1 MDWQRIMADAGVPDS
16 PGRDEAI
23 RSMDEKRPYKASYRD
38 KKTGLVTTE
47 RIMAV
52 NFKDALTQVRQRG
65 TTLLSIVEDW

>member
-1 MDWQRIMADAGVPDS
+1 MSEAGVPDS
-16 PGRDEAI
+16 PGRVEAI
-23 RSMDEKRPYKASYRD
+23 KSMGEKRPYKVSYRD

-65 TTLLSIVEDW
+65 TTFLSIVEDW